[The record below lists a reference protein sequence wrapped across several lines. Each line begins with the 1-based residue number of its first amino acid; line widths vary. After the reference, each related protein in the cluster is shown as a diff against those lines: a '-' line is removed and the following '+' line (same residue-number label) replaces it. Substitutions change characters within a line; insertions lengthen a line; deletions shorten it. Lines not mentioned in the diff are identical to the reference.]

1 MHIKNAVTVG
11 LQVLRSFPVM
21 ETNGTEIEAAVE
33 KLVME
38 GDMTADLQHQC
49 QA

>member
-11 LQVLRSFPVM
+11 LQVLKSFPVM
-21 ETNGTEIEAAVE
+21 ETNGSEVEAAIE
-33 KLVME
+33 KLVKE